1 MFCKKCV
8 LQNFAKFTGK
18 HLRQSL
24 FQALGLQLYSKR
36 DSDANVFCEFCK
48 NFKNPFLYKKH
59 PVAASAK
66 HLSVCTTTSHTTN
79 RSSLSEG
86 FFEKDV
92 LKICSKV
99 TGEHPCRSAISIK
112 LLCNFIEISLR
123 HSCSPVNFAAYLF
136 LRTRLD
142 GCFWTNKIRFS
153 CE

>member
-1 MFCKKCV
+1 MAQVLLNTFFLENLILLQMQQPEVFCKKCV
-8 LQNFAKFTGK
+8 LQNLAKFTRK

-36 DSDANVFCEFCK
+36 DFDANVFCEFCK
-48 NFKNPFLYKKH
+48 NFKNPFLYKEH
-59 PVAASAK
+59 AVAASAK

-86 FFEKDV
+86 FFEKDA

-112 LLCNFIEISLR
+112 LLYWNLKLYWNLTS
-123 HSCSPVNFAAYLF
+123 A
-136 LRTRLD
+136 
-142 GCFWTNKIRFS
+142 
-153 CE
+153 